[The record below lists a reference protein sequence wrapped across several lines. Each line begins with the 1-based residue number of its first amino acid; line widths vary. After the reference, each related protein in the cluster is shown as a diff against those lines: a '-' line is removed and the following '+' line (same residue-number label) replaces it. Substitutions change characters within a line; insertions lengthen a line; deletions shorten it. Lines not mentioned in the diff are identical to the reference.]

1 MNTLTAPEFF
11 NAIGTALGLP
21 AMQPDA
27 SNTCTL
33 TMGEKAVLTLAL
45 KSAPVAPDA
54 DTLADPLLMAFAY
67 LGPLPA
73 NEREATL
80 ARLLEA
86 NFAWAETGG
95 GATLAL
101 QPSTEAINLMQQWRI
116 TPELQAAGVALWIA
130 DFATVAGRWITA
142 LEQAENAS
150 GRTVN
155 SAAVGSDLLPV
166 SGSLTGMMG
175 MA

>member
-11 NAIGTALGLP
+11 NSIGVALGLP
-21 AMQPDA
+21 AMQADA

-45 KSAPVAPDA
+45 KPAPVASDA

-73 NEREATL
+73 CEREATL

-101 QPSTEAINLMQQWRI
+101 QPGTEAVNLMQQWRI
-116 TPELQAAGVALWIA
+116 TPELQATGIALWIA
-130 DFATVAGRWITA
+130 DFAAVAGRWIEA
-142 LEQAENAS
+142 LEQAESAS
-150 GRTVN
+150 GSSVD
-155 SAAVGSDLLPV
+155 SAATGPDLLPA
-166 SGSLTGMMG
+166 SSSLTGMMG

>member
-1 MNTLTAPEFF
+1 MNTLTTEEFF
-11 NAIGTALGLP
+11 NAVGTALGLT

-33 TMGEKAVLTLAL
+33 TVGAKAVLTLAL
-45 KSAPVAPDA
+45 KPAPVTSDA
-54 DTLADPLLMAFAY
+54 HALADPLLVAFAY

-73 NEREATL
+73 SEREATL

-86 NFAWAETGG
+86 NFVWADTGG

-101 QPSTEAINLMQQWRI
+101 QPGTDAVNLMQQWRI
-116 TPELQAAGVALWIA
+116 TPELPAAGVALWIA
-130 DFATVAGRWITA
+130 DFAAVADRWIGA
-142 LEQAENAS
+142 LEQAENAD
-150 GRTVN
+150 TFVPA
-155 SAAVGSDLLPV
+155 SAGQELLPA
-166 SGSLTGMMG
+166 SGGLTGMMG